1 MDAAR
6 QILATHRS
14 LSIFLAKM
22 VAAYAVWFVL
32 YDLWLLPDGR
42 LDAWLSHAVASSTAG
57 VLAPFFDTA
66 VADGRTVWIS
76 RESGILIENG
86 CNGLSA
92 LSLFVGFVVAYP
104 GTWARRLLFVPL
116 GLLAVAVTNVVRCA
130 VLLLVS
136 NYAPSMFESVHGFHA
151 LFVFYVVIFL
161 LWVAWA
167 HWGEP
172 SSGGDGGDASGGGG
186 LPAPSA
192 LRPSLV
198 TA

>member
-6 QILATHRS
+6 QILASNRT
-14 LSIFLAKM
+14 LAGFLAKM
-22 VAAYAVWFVL
+22 IAAYAVWFVL

-42 LDAWLSHAVASSTAG
+42 VDAWLSHAVAGWTGAI
-57 VLAPFFDTA
+57 LAPFYDT
-66 VADGRTVWIS
+66 VVVDGRIVWIS
-76 RESGILIENG
+76 REAGILIENG

-92 LSLFVGFVVAYP
+92 LSLFVGFIIAYP
-104 GTWARRLLFVPL
+104 GTWARRAVFIPL
-116 GLLAVAVTNVVRCA
+116 GLIALVVTNVVRCA
-130 VLLLVS
+130 ILLLVS
-136 NYAPSMFESVHGFHA
+136 HHIPALFDSVHGFHA

-172 SSGGDGGDASGGGG
+172 SAPTDAGDSTRPDEKP
-186 LPAPSA
+186 PAA
-192 LRPSLV
+192 QPSLA

>member
-1 MDAAR
+1 
-6 QILATHRS
+6 
-14 LSIFLAKM
+14 M

-42 LDAWLSHAVASSTAG
+42 VDAWLSHFVASATGS
-57 VLAPFFDTA
+57 VLAPFYDTA
-66 VADGRTVWIS
+66 FVDGRTVWIT

-92 LSLFVGFVVAYP
+92 LSLFVGFIVAYP
-104 GTWARRLLFVPL
+104 GTWARRALFIPL
-116 GLLAVAVTNVVRCA
+116 GLLALVVTNIARCA
-130 VLLLVS
+130 ILLLVS
-136 NYAPSMFESVHGFHA
+136 YYAPSLFDSVHGFHA

-167 HWGEP
+167 NYGQP
-172 SSGGDGGDASGGGG
+172 ASGDDGGNASGESSQPVQPT
-186 LPAPSA
+186 LA
-192 LRPSLV
+192 

>member
-6 QILATHRS
+6 QILSSNRTLS
-14 LSIFLAKM
+14 LFLAKM
-22 VAAYAVWFVL
+22 VAAYAVWFVV

-42 LDAWLSHAVASSTAG
+42 LDAWLSHSVASWTGALLGLFYDSAF
-57 VLAPFFDTA
+57 V
-66 VADGRTVWIS
+66 DGRTVWIS
-76 RESGILIENG
+76 REAGILIENG

-92 LSLFVGFVVAYP
+92 LSLFVGFIVAYP
-104 GTWARRLLFVPL
+104 GTWARRALFIPL
-116 GLLAVAVTNVVRCA
+116 GLAAVVITNVVRCA
-130 VLLLVS
+130 ILLLVS
-136 NYAPSMFESVHGFHA
+136 YHAPSLFDSVHGFHA

-172 SSGGDGGDASGGGG
+172 KQGSDPTKS
-186 LPAPSA
+186 PSA
-192 LRPSLV
+192 QPSLA

>member
-6 QILATHRS
+6 QILSSNRT
-14 LSIFLAKM
+14 LTFFLVKM

-42 LDAWLSHAVASSTAG
+42 IDAWLSHSVASWTGGLLGVFYETAF
-57 VLAPFFDTA
+57 V
-66 VADGRTVWIS
+66 DGRTVWIT

-92 LSLFVGFVVAYP
+92 LSLFVGFIVAYP
-104 GTWARRLLFVPL
+104 GTWARRALFIPL
-116 GLLAVAVTNVVRCA
+116 GLLALVATNVARCA
-130 VLLLVS
+130 ILLLIS
-136 NYAPSMFESVHGFHA
+136 HYAPSLFDSVHGFHA

-167 HWGEP
+167 HYGEP
-172 SSGGDGGDASGGGG
+172 SKPSGTKDGGVAATQ
-186 LPAPSA
+186 PALA
-192 LRPSLV
+192 

>member
-1 MDAAR
+1 
-6 QILATHRS
+6 
-14 LSIFLAKM
+14 M
-22 VAAYAVWFVL
+22 VAAYALWFLV

-42 LDAWLSHAVASSTAG
+42 LDAWLSHFVASATAG
-57 VLAPFFDTA
+57 VLQPFYDTA
-66 VADGRTVWIS
+66 FADGRIVWIN

-92 LSLFVGFVVAYP
+92 LSLFVGFIVAYP
-104 GTWARRLLFVPL
+104 GTWARRALFIPL
-116 GLLAVAVTNVVRCA
+116 GLLAVVLTNIIRCA
-130 VLLLVS
+130 ILLLVS
-136 NYAPSMFESVHGFHA
+136 AHWPAIFDSVHGFHA

-172 SSGGDGGDASGGGG
+172 ASGDTPPKEPRGPH
-186 LPAPSA
+186 PALA
-192 LRPSLV
+192 